1 MKTWQV
7 QDAKQRFSELVQRA
21 LDEGPQL
28 VTRRGKLAVVVVAAD
43 VYERLAGATSRSDFK
58 SFLSSGPDFTLLELD
73 ASTRDM
79 PRPVDL

>member
-1 MKTWQV
+1 VKTWQV

-28 VTRRGKLAVVVVAAD
+28 VTRRGKVAVVVLAAD
-43 VYERLAGATSRSDFK
+43 EYQHLTGGRSQLDFK
-58 SFLSSGPDFTLLELD
+58 AYLASAPDLSLLDLD
-73 ASTRDM
+73 AFRRDM

>member
-21 LDEGPQL
+21 LDEGPQF
-28 VTRRGKLAVVVVAAD
+28 VTRRGKVAVVVVAAKE
-43 VYERLAGATSRSDFK
+43 YEHLTGATSGSDFK
-58 SFLSSGPDFTLLELD
+58 SFLASAPDFTLLELD

-79 PRPVDL
+79 PRPVDS

>member
-1 MKTWQV
+1 VKTWQA

-43 VYERLAGATSRSDFK
+43 VYERLTGATSTSDFK
-58 SFLSSGPDFTLLELD
+58 TFLRSAPDFALLELD

>member
-7 QDAKQRFSELVQRA
+7 EDAKQRFSELVQRA

-28 VTRRGKLAVVVVAAD
+28 VTRHGKVAVVVLAAD
-43 VYERLAGATSRSDFK
+43 EYEHQTGARSGLDFK
-58 SFLSSGPDFTLLELD
+58 AYLASAPDLSVLDLD
-73 ASTRDM
+73 ALRREM